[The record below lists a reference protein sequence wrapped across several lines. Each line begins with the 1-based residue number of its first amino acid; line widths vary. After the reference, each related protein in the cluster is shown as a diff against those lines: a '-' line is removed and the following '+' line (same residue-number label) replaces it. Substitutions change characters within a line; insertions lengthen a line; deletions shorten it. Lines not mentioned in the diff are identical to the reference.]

1 MQKNQIEVELLH
13 SCELLFKGKLLPN
26 KNSLELF
33 LFPQLTHHLMVFDLS
48 PGGTM
53 NFYSLRPTPASTA
66 LCYLQAM
73 LSDQFSLSQQL
84 DGERQITQLAWYW
97 KGSAQFQTHVR
108 RQMVL

>member
-13 SCELLFKGKLLPN
+13 SCELLFQGKLLPN

-33 LFPQLTHHLMVFDLS
+33 IYFRLTHHLMVFDLS
-48 PGGTM
+48 PGGTT

-66 LCYLQAM
+66 LCYLQTM

-84 DGERQITQLAWYW
+84 DGERPITPLAWYW
-97 KGSAQFQTHVR
+97 ECSAQFHTHIEDKWF
-108 RQMVL
+108 